1 MNSLMATIEV
11 KGLHHT
17 AMMRR
22 EAEMHP
28 HIQDIANESCS
39 NVLQEEVES
48 YMYDPRGFIFY
59 CFLFIVG
66 STVNYKDF
74 FHI

>member
-1 MNSLMATIEV
+1 MNSLMATLEV

-17 AMMRR
+17 ALMRR
-22 EAEMHP
+22 EAEIHP

-59 CFLFIVG
+59 LLFVYCGI
-66 STVNYKDF
+66 NCKL
-74 FHI
+74 